1 MAGSDFYQL
10 CDSFCLFTIRSV
22 NCNVKLLQYS
32 KMVILSK
39 YYESSQM
46 RIIEVIQKV
55 TLAQV
60 FSCQFYEFSKNTFF
74 TVLVQLLL
82 LLFEGL
88 I

>member
-1 MAGSDFYQL
+1 
-10 CDSFCLFTIRSV
+10 
-22 NCNVKLLQYS
+22 
-32 KMVILSK
+32 MVILSK

-60 FSCQFYEFSKNTFF
+60 FSRQFYEISKNTFF

-82 LLFEGL
+82 LLFQRL